1 MSFLNGNIKVKESA
15 GARLFPLQAY
25 EAVTAS
31 YEPGDPIGYGP
42 TPADAINDLIE
53 LIHLH
58 LEYIDNANPQQRPS

>member
-1 MSFLNGNIKVKESA
+1 MSFRNGNIKVKESA

-25 EAVTAS
+25 EAVTVS

-53 LIHLH
+53 LIYLH
-58 LEYIDNANPQQRPS
+58 IESIDNANPQERLS